1 MFRYMLGG
9 GDVQTYV
16 ISMLLALPIILLSLS
31 LHETAHGYAALKMGD
46 PTARNLG
53 RLSLNPLRHLD
64 PVGFLC
70 MLLAG
75 FGWANP
81 VPINS
86 RNFRNP
92 RKGLAVTALAGP
104 ASNLLL
110 ALLFLLLLRFL
121 GFGLLW
127 NLAYPSEFAARM
139 AYFFVLFLYYGI
151 QLNLTL
157 AVFNL
162 LPIPPLDG
170 SRILSLMLPPRLLYK
185 YMRYQRQISLIVMLL
200 LLLGPLSSLIQA
212 ITSLLMRDMFAMVGM
227 SGFLIF

>member
-64 PVGFLC
+64 PVGFVC

-110 ALLFLLLLRFL
+110 ALVFLLLLRFL

-127 NLAYPSEFAARM
+127 NLTYPSEFAARM

-212 ITSLLMRDMFAMVGM
+212 ITSLIMRGLFAMVGM

>member
-212 ITSLLMRDMFAMVGM
+212 ITSLLMRGMFAMVGM

>member
-1 MFRYMLGG
+1 MSSDIFYYILR
-9 GDVQTYV
+9 
-16 ISMLLALPIILLSLS
+16 IPIVLLSLS
-31 LHETAHGYAALKMGD
+31 VHEVAHGYAAYKLGD

-110 ALLFLLLLRFL
+110 ALVFLLLLRFL

-127 NLAYPSEFAARM
+127 NLTYPGEFAARM

-151 QLNLTL
+151 QMNLTL

-162 LPIPPLDG
+162 LPVPPLDG
-170 SRILSLMLPPRLLYK
+170 SRILSLLLPPRLLYK
-185 YMRYQRQISLIVMLL
+185 YVRYQRQIALVVMLL
-200 LLLGPLSSLIQA
+200 LLFGPLSSLIQA
-212 ITSLLMRDMFAMVGM
+212 TTSLMMRGMFAMVGM